1 MAAAQKMRA
10 MRLLMAMITVT
21 GTQFMLNLDKN
32 QVVNIACYAHF
43 ILAILEIIQ
52 AIKLE
57 NVDKMHHHK

>member
-1 MAAAQKMRA
+1 
-10 MRLLMAMITVT
+10 
-21 GTQFMLNLDKN
+21 MLNLDKN